1 MVRIALAGGTGNV
14 GREVLDGLVAKGSHE
29 IIVFS
34 RSDASKLTLPGV
46 ETAQVDYND
55 QAGLIKHLQGVDTV
69 LSFIVSHLDPDGTAQ
84 KNLVDASI
92 AAGVR
97 RFAPSEWALGS
108 NSGNPLYKSKD
119 LVHEYLQQ
127 INKDKKVLEYC
138 LFQPGLFLNYL
149 GFPHASTKHVQLFCT
164 PWDLEHR
171 RAIIPADADF
181 PLTLTTVQDMVNVVV
196 AAIDYKGV
204 WPEIG
209 GISGNTF
216 MNSEFLMLAESVRGT
231 VDDPLC
237 APAANPSLLPAAGS
251 MKVEAVPKAQL
262 KDASFNTSWLPPA
275 DHPAIAPEMRV
286 AFAKQIVAGVLQA
299 ALKGG
304 FGVSDEWNQ
313 LLPGLR
319 MTKADDFLLEIWS
332 GKP

>member
-29 IIVFS
+29 VVVFS
-34 RSDASKLTLPGV
+34 RSDTSKLDLPGV
-46 ETAQVDYND
+46 EMAQVDYND
-55 QAGLIKHLQGVDTV
+55 QADLIKHLQGVDTV

-204 WPEIG
+204 WPERG

-216 MNSEFLMLAESVRGT
+216 MNSEFLKLAESVR
-231 VDDPLC
+231 
-237 APAANPSLLPAAGS
+237 GS
-251 MKVEAVPKAQL
+251 MKVEAVPQAQL

-313 LLPGLR
+313 LLPDLR
-319 MTKADDFLLEIWS
+319 MTKAEDFLLDIWS